1 MDLLLFLHQRRIQ
14 TEEEEEQEEVNQP
27 RQRRPRQLLDRV
39 NPIEAFTDYDFLKFY
54 RLSKQTVIELAQIV
68 SPLLEKP
75 NNRGLPL
82 NPLQCVCLT
91 LSFLASAA
99 FQRITGRLIGKQT
112 KFLLLLSF

>member
-1 MDLLLFLHQRRIQ
+1 MDLLLLIHRRQIQ
-14 TEEEEEQEEVNQP
+14 IEDDEQEEVNQP
-27 RQRRPRQLLDRV
+27 RPRRPRQLLDRV

-54 RLSKQTVIELAQIV
+54 RLSKQTVIELAQLV
-68 SPLLEKP
+68 SPLLDKP

-99 FQRITGRLIGKQT
+99 FQRITGRLMGKCT
-112 KFLLLLSF
+112 ILLI